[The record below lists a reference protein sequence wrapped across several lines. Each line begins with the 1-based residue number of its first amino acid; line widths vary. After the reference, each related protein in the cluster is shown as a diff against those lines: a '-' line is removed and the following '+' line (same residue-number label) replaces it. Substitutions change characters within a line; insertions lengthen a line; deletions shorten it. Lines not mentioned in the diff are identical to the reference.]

1 MNSGAWDLT
10 ATREGP
16 LVRLEVVLRSP
27 QGDLDFIDCPL
38 VDPNRTREA
47 ITAARAISRATA
59 GGISFGRVM
68 REVRLAGAA

>member
-1 MNSGAWDLT
+1 VSACWDLT
-10 ATREGP
+10 ASREGP

-27 QGDLDFIDCPL
+27 QGDLEFVQVPL

-47 ITAARAISRATA
+47 ITAARAISAATA

-68 REVRLAGAA
+68 REVRTAGAA